1 MLEQDVNEM
10 MQLAVTFCS
19 LFFNPTASILGPD
32 TEICVLM
39 GAISLNMD
47 FWSSHGR
54 GYSSLE
60 GMAGITA

>member
-19 LFFNPTASILGPD
+19 LFFNPNASILGPD
-32 TEICVLM
+32 TEACVLM
-39 GAISLNMD
+39 GAISLNTG
-47 FWSSHGR
+47 FWSTLGR
-54 GYSSLE
+54 GYSCLE